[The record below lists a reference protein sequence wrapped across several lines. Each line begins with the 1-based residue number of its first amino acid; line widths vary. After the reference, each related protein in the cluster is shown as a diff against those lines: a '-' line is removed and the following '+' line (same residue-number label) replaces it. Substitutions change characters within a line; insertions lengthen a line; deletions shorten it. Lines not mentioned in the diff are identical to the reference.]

1 MLAQYIDEVQGHLN
15 DSGGQFFTIP
25 RLTTYINRSRRRIA
39 AVSGCLRFIPPGTQ
53 TVPSQEVYPFQ
64 AWNALAMQ
72 ACPQAQS
79 ILSCRSL
86 AIGIG
91 GAWTQNELTGQWSI
105 TNGTWKPLWKRIV
118 WTDFQARFR
127 IYGGTFY
134 GTISQPGWYSQ
145 YGSGPL
151 GALYLA
157 PIPSIAAPM
166 EVDLTLVPKPLLT
179 DDDIEPM
186 PYPWVDAVSYWAAV
200 LCLWQQQRKEDAAA
214 MAELFNTDL
223 PMCAS
228 VVCPQMV
235 MNAYGATL
243 RSA

>member
-1 MLAQYIDEVQGHLN
+1 MLAAYIDEVQGHLN
-15 DSGGQFFTIP
+15 DSGAQFFPIP
-25 RLTTYINRSRRRIA
+25 RLIGYINRSRRRIA
-39 AVSGCLRFIPPGTQ
+39 AVSGCLRVIPPGTQ
-53 TVPSQEVYPFQ
+53 TVPNQEVYPFQ

-72 ACPQAQS
+72 VCPQAQS
-79 ILSCRSL
+79 ILACRSL
-86 AIGIG
+86 SIGIG
-91 GAWTQNELTGQWSI
+91 GAWAQNEIGQWSI
-105 TNGTWKPLWKRIV
+105 AGGTWKPMWKRIV

-127 IYGGTFY
+127 IYGRTFY

-145 YGSGPL
+145 YGEGPL

-166 EVDLTLVPKPLLT
+166 EVDLTLIPKPLQT
-179 DDDIEPM
+179 DNDIEPI

-200 LCLWQQQRKEDAAA
+200 LALWQQQRKEDAQS

-223 PMCAS
+223 PLCAS
-228 VVCPQMV
+228 VVCPQLV

>member
-15 DSGGQFFTIP
+15 DSGGQFFTVP
-25 RLTTYINRSRRRIA
+25 RLTGYINRARRRIA
-39 AVSGCLRFIPPGTQ
+39 AVSGCIRVIPPGTQ
-53 TVPSQEVYPFQ
+53 TVPSQEVYPFA
-64 AWNALAMQ
+64 AWNSLVQ
-72 ACPQAQS
+72 QICPQAQS
-79 ILSCRSL
+79 VLSCRSL

-91 GAWTQNELTGQWSI
+91 GQWTQNSIGQWAI
-105 TNGTWKPLWKRIV
+105 TQGTWKPVWKRIV

-134 GTISQPGWYSQ
+134 GTISQPGWYAQ

-166 EVDLTLVPKPLLT
+166 EVDLTIVPKPLKE
-179 DDDIEPM
+179 DDDAEPI
-186 PYPWVDAVSYWAAV
+186 PYPWVDAVSYWATV
-200 LCLWQQQRKEDAAA
+200 LALWQQQRKEDAQA

-235 MNAYGATL
+235 MNAYGATM

>member
-1 MLAQYIDEVQGHLN
+1 MLAAYIDEVQGHLN

-25 RLTTYINRSRRRIA
+25 RLTGYINRSRRRIA
-39 AVSGCLRFIPPGTQ
+39 AVSGCLRFIPPGTH
-53 TVPSQEVYPFQ
+53 TKPSREIYPFSE
-64 AWNALAMQ
+64 WNALAQ
-72 ACPQAQS
+72 EVCPGAQS
-79 ILSCRSL
+79 ILACRSL
-86 AIGIG
+86 AVGLG
-91 GAWTQNELTGQWSI
+91 GSWTQDGDGIWAI
-105 TNGTWKPLWKRIV
+105 TKGSWKPLWKRIV

-145 YGSGPL
+145 YGEGPA

-166 EVDLTLVPKPLLT
+166 EVDLTLIPKPLLT
-179 DDDIEPM
+179 DDDIEPI
-186 PYPWVDAVSYWAAV
+186 PYPWVDAVSYWAA
-200 LCLWQQQRKEDAAA
+200 CLALLQQQRKEDAQN
-214 MAELFNTDL
+214 MAEMFNTDL

-228 VVCPQMV
+228 VVCPQLI

>member
-1 MLAQYIDEVQGHLN
+1 MLNAYIDEVQGHLN

-25 RLTTYINRSRRRIA
+25 RLTGYINRARRRIA
-39 AVSGCLRFIPPGTQ
+39 AVSGCIRVIPPGTQ

-64 AWNALAMQ
+64 AWNALVQ
-72 ACPQAQS
+72 EVCPQVQS

-91 GAWTQNELTGQWSI
+91 GRWTQNDVGQWAI
-105 TNGTWKPLWKRIV
+105 TQGTWKPMWKRIV

-134 GTISQPGWYSQ
+134 GTISQPGWYAQ

-166 EVDLTLVPKPLLT
+166 DADLTIVPKPLVT
-179 DDDIEPM
+179 DNDAEPI
-186 PYPWVDAVSYWAAV
+186 PYPWVDAVSYWATV
-200 LCLWQQQRKEDAAA
+200 LALWQQQRKEDAQA